1 MSTYASMQ
9 QHLRMCECAL
19 PFWTQT
25 RSRRLWR
32 DLGERSDPVSHQSN
46 KNHHHRRLFIIKQD
60 AILNEES
67 LIRVVWVALA
77 ALYGAGYGAGHGA
90 GYGAGHGADS
100 LGVVAHHGDRATS
113 RSRGRELKS

>member
-25 RSRRLWR
+25 RSKRLWR

-90 GYGAGHGADS
+90 DS